1 VILNAPRKRVKKG
14 VSGSGACSAVAAT
27 SVASRIRSSTGGIFF
42 LGGVGVPPL
51 RAAP

>member
-1 VILNAPRKRVKKG
+1 VQRRRGDVRSIAYPILDGRYL
-14 VSGSGACSAVAAT
+14 
-27 SVASRIRSSTGGIFF
+27 F